1 MRLGTFSAGLGLCCV
16 LAGSPVW
23 GAEPESPAPDL
34 KEVYELIR
42 AHLPNVTEAELNRA
56 AVQGLVTA
64 FGPKVKLMNGEDAL
78 PDGALVSRS
87 NVFDGQIAYI
97 RVTRVGEGL
106 DKAIRTAWR
115 DMSQTNK
122 LSGLVLDLRYSRG
135 DDYAAA
141 AAAADVL
148 VRKEQPLLD
157 WGKGMVTSAPTN
169 NSIAVPVT
177 ALVNRRTSGSA
188 EALAAVLQQ
197 TGTALVLG
205 DRTAGAAMVSEEFP
219 LKDGERLRIAT
230 APVHLGDGT
239 VISNEGLKP
248 DIAVEVNPQDEQ
260 AYYADPYRDLSRGGL
275 VAGASTNSATT
286 NRVRRVPL
294 NEAELVRERR
304 EGSNPESDA
313 LASHD
318 TTPEK
323 PVVRDPVLARALD
336 VLKGLAVIRKSHS

>member
-1 MRLGTFSAGLGLCCV
+1 M

-23 GAEPESPAPDL
+23 GAEPERPAPDL

-42 AHLPNVTEAELNRA
+42 AHLPNVSEAELNRA

-64 FGPKVKLMNGEDAL
+64 FGPKVKLMGGEAAAS
-78 PDGALVSRS
+78 DGALVIRS

-97 RVTRVGEGL
+97 RVTRVSEGL
-106 DKAIRTAWR
+106 DKAIRTAWQEL
-115 DMSQTNK
+115 SQTNK
-122 LSGLVLDLRYSRG
+122 LSGLVLDLRYARG

-157 WGKGMVTSAPTN
+157 WGKGMVRSAPTN
-169 NSIAVPVT
+169 AIAVPVT
-177 ALVNRRTSGSA
+177 ALVNRQTSGSA

-205 DRTAGAAMVSEEFP
+205 DRTAGAAMVGEEFA

-239 VISNEGLKP
+239 VVSNEGLKP
-248 DIAVEVNPQDEQ
+248 EIAVDVNPQDEQ

-275 VAGASTNSATT
+275 ASGASTNSATT

-304 EGSNPESDA
+304 EGGNSEPDA